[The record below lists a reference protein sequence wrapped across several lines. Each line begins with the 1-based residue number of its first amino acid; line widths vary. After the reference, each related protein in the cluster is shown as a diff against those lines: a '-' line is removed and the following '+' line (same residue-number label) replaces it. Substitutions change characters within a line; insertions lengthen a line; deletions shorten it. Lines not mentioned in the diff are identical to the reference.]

1 MSIYQLALLVGND
14 VFDLLHQLQFCGT
27 LSASVQERAVLV
39 TTVGVAPGLAALRLA
54 GGLAV
59 RGLPGYIGQARSQK

>member
-1 MSIYQLALLVGND
+1 M
-14 VFDLLHQLQFCGT
+14 
-27 LSASVQERAVLV
+27 LV

-59 RGLPGYIGQARSQK
+59 RGLPGYIGQGGGIVMDAKDIVHVQLYYTFIRNKVS

>member
-1 MSIYQLALLVGND
+1 MNNLNNND
-14 VFDLLHQLQFCGT
+14 VFDLLHQLQFHGA

-54 GGLAV
+54 GKVAV
-59 RGLPGYIGQARSQK
+59 RGLPGYIGQALSQK